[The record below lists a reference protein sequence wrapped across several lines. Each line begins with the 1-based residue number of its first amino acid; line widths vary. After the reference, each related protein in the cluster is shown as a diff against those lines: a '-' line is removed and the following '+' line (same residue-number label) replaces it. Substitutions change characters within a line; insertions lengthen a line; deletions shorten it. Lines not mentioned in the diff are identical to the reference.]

1 MTIKSKRYHGFNETY
16 WFSFEDNIVSGI
28 KNNSYEREVLGKERT
43 KGGLGNTIRATR
55 KRPVD
60 IMSKKSTYSSF
71 VRDHRKTSLL
81 ILSEFERIN

>member
-1 MTIKSKRYHGFNETY
+1 MKIQSKRYHGFNETY

-28 KNNSYEREVLGKERT
+28 SYEREVLGKERT

-60 IMSKKSTYSSF
+60 IMSKKSTYYSF

>member
-1 MTIKSKRYHGFNETY
+1 MKIKSKRNHGFNETY

-28 KNNSYEREVLGKERT
+28 SYEREVLGKERT

-60 IMSKKSTYSSF
+60 IMSKKSTYCSF

>member
-1 MTIKSKRYHGFNETY
+1 MDLMKPTDFHLKTIQFQELK
-16 WFSFEDNIVSGI
+16 I

-43 KGGLGNTIRATR
+43 KGGLGKTIRATR

-60 IMSKKSTYSSF
+60 IMPKKGTYYSF